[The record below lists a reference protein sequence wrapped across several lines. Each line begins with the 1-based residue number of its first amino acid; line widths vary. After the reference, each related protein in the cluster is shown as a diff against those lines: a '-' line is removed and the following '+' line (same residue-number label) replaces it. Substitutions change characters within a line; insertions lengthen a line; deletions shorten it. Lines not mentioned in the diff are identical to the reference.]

1 MQRFLLISLVCL
13 CFVGGLHANPG
24 DVDLSFDPG
33 SGING
38 SVSSV
43 VAQSDGKIIIGGT
56 FSTVR
61 GAVRNFIARLNQDG
75 TADSTFNTGTGPDE
89 PVTCIA
95 LQSNGK
101 ILVAGTFT
109 NFNGTE
115 RDLLARLNPDG
126 TLDTTFTPSSWV
138 GYAATCLAVQADGKI
153 LVGVGYGFPG
163 ILRLK
168 PDGSL
173 DNTFYPFNTFDSYV
187 SAVAVQTDGKVLIAG
202 DFSYINDTVRNHIA
216 RLDASGNLDDSFQFG
231 TGPNF
236 GINSVTLQTNGKL
249 VIGGYFASVNGTTR
263 NNIARLNVDGSLDTA
278 FTTGTDFAVRTVAQ
292 QTDGKLIVGG
302 DFTAVNG
309 VSRPGVARLQPDG
322 ILDTTFDPATGAS
335 NHVNAVCVQANGK
348 VLVGSESSIL
358 GYSKWKGLIRLN
370 TNGTPDSAFQS
381 YTGIDGPV
389 NSVAMQRD
397 GKALISG
404 AFASIN
410 GTNRNRIARLN
421 VDGTLDTTFNPGSGP
436 GGVPSAY
443 DPSGSYR
450 IDCVASQSDG
460 KALVGGY
467 FNLFQGT
474 NRNALARLNTDGSL
488 DNAFHPAPSE
498 YAEIV
503 SVAVQ
508 TDGKIVLGGF
518 FNSINGTSRTNIAR
532 LNADGSL
539 DNTFNPGSG
548 ATEGGVFCLAV
559 QSDGKVLLG
568 GDFSGVNG
576 VLRRCVARLNAD
588 GSLDSTFNPGSG
600 TVNNSVYS
608 LAPQADG
615 KVLIGGAFSKF
626 NGTTNWHIARL
637 NNDGSLDTTFHP
649 GTGTDFNGYVFS
661 IIVQPNG
668 KVLIGG
674 DLRLFNGTP
683 RNGVARLNQDGS
695 LDTVFDPGMGAKN
708 GIYNRVNSLAL
719 RPNGTVLI
727 GGDFTIFN
735 GVARTYAVQLWG
747 DPLLYIRKTGNTA
760 VLSWTNAP
768 AFSLQSAPSL
778 TGSYTTLPSATSPY
792 TNLTSGSQKF
802 FRLKAN

>member
-1 MQRFLLISLVCL
+1 MQRFFLISLVFL
-13 CFVGGLHANPG
+13 CFVGSLHANPG

-61 GAVRNFIARLNQDG
+61 GAVHNFLARLNPDG
-75 TADSTFNTGTGPDE
+75 TADNTFNTGAGPDE

-101 ILVAGTFT
+101 ILIAGTFT

-126 TLDTTFTPSSWV
+126 TLDSTFTPSSWV

-153 LVGVGYGFPG
+153 LVGGGYGFLG

-173 DNTFYPFNTFDSYV
+173 DLTFNPFNTFDASV
-187 SAVAVQTDGKVLIAG
+187 SAIAVQTDGKVLIAG
-202 DFSYINDTVRNHIA
+202 DFSYINDTNRNHIA
-216 RLDASGNLDDSFQFG
+216 RLDASGNLDDSFQPG

-236 GINSVTLQTNGKL
+236 GVNSITLQSNGKL
-249 VIGGYFASVNGTTR
+249 VIGGYFTSVNGTNR
-263 NNIARLNVDGSLDTA
+263 SHMARLNADGSLDTA
-278 FTTGTDFAVRTVAQ
+278 FSTATDFAVRSVAL
-292 QTDGKLIVGG
+292 QTDGKLIMGG
-302 DFTAVNG
+302 NFTTVNG
-309 VSRPGVARLQPDG
+309 VSRFGVARLQSDG
-322 ILDTTFDPATGAS
+322 ILDTTFDTVSGAS
-335 NHVNAVCVQANGK
+335 NQINAVCVQANGK
-348 VLVGSESSIL
+348 VLLGSESSIL
-358 GYSKWKGLIRLN
+358 GFVNWKGLIRLN
-370 TNGTPDSAFQS
+370 TNGTPDSAFHS
-381 YTGIDGPV
+381 FTGIDGPV
-389 NSVAMQRD
+389 NSVAVQRD

-404 AFASIN
+404 AFTSIN

-443 DPSGSYR
+443 DPAGSYH
-450 IDCVASQSDG
+450 IDCVASQPDG

-474 NRNALARLNTDGSL
+474 NQNALARLNTDGSL
-488 DNAFHPAPSE
+488 DNAFHPDPGD
-498 YAEIV
+498 YAAIS
-503 SVAVQ
+503 SVVVQ

-539 DNTFNPGSG
+539 DNTFNPSSG
-548 ATEGGVFCLAV
+548 ATDGGVYCLAV

-568 GDFSGVNG
+568 GGFSGVNG
-576 VLRRCVARLNAD
+576 VVRHCIARLNAD

-600 TVNNSVYS
+600 TVNGSVYS

-615 KVLIGGAFSKF
+615 KVLVGGAFSKF
-626 NGTTNWHIARL
+626 NGTTNWHIVRL
-637 NNDGSLDTTFHP
+637 NNDGSLDTTFHS
-649 GTGTDFNGYVFS
+649 GTGTDFNGYVYS
-661 IIVQPNG
+661 ILVQPNG

-683 RNGVARLNQDGS
+683 RNGVARLNPDGS
-695 LDTVFDPGMGAKN
+695 LDTVFDPGTGPEDGN
-708 GIYNRVNSLAL
+708 YNRVNSLAL

-735 GVARTYAVQLWG
+735 GQARTYAVQLWG
-747 DPLLYIRKTGNTA
+747 DPVLYIKKTGNLM

-768 AFSLQSAPSL
+768 GFSLQSAPSSS
-778 TGSYTTLPSATSPY
+778 GSYTTLSGATSPY
-792 TNLTSGSQKF
+792 TNSISGSQKY
-802 FRLKAN
+802 FRLKSN